1 MPKRTDIKSIMI
13 IGAGPIVIGQA
24 CEFDYSGAQACKALK
39 EEGYRVILV
48 NSNPATIMTDPGLA
62 DATYIEPITP
72 EMVAKIIE
80 KERPDALLPTMGG
93 QTGLNTSLA
102 LEEMGVLDKYGVE
115 MIGAKREAI
124 EMAEDRK
131 LFREAMDRLGI
142 ENPRAAIV
150 TAPKDATGKKDL
162 AAGVRLALDTLEEV
176 GLPAII
182 RPAFTMGGTG
192 GGVAYNRDDYEAICR
207 SGMDAS
213 PVGQI
218 LVDESLLGWK
228 EYEMEVVRD
237 TADNAIIVCSIENV
251 DPMGVHTG
259 DSITVAPALT
269 LTDKEYQIMRN
280 HSIAVLREIGVETG
294 GSNVQWAV
302 NPVDG
307 RMVVIE
313 MNPRVSRSSALASK
327 ATGFPIAKIAAKLA
341 VGYTLDELDND
352 ITKVTPAS
360 FEPTIDYVVTKIPKF
375 AFEKFPGAEP
385 NLTTAMKSV
394 GEAMSIGRTIHE
406 SMQKALASME
416 SGLTG
421 FDEIAIPGVSVGPW
435 EQATG
440 DKAAIVKAIAQ
451 ATPDRLRT
459 IAQAMRHGLSDDE
472 IHATTMF
479 DPWFLARIREII
491 EVERGLRND
500 GLPVTEKSLRHLK
513 MMGFTDARLAALTG
527 RDEANVRAARHNL
540 GVTAVFKRIDTC
552 AAEFEAQTPYMYSTY
567 EVPVFDEVE
576 CEARPTDRKKVVILG
591 GGPNRI
597 GQGIEFDYCCCHA
610 CYALT
615 DAGYETIMINCN
627 PETVS
632 TDYDT
637 SDRLYFEPLTFEHV
651 MEILRVEQENGT
663 LHGVIVQFG
672 GQTPL
677 KIAGA
682 LHAEGIPILG
692 TTPDAIDLAED
703 RERFQQLVQGLGLR
717 QPNNG
722 IAHSDAEALEIA
734 AEIGFPLVIRPSYV
748 LGGRAMEIVRDQASL
763 ERYISDAVV
772 VSGKSPVLLD
782 SYLAGAVELDVDALC
797 DGTDVHVAGIMQ
809 HIEEAGVHSGDSA
822 CSLPPYS
829 LPREIIAEVEK
840 QTEALARALNVV
852 GLMNIQF
859 AVKDGDIYLIEV
871 NPRASRTV
879 PFVAKATDSAI
890 ASIAARIM
898 AGEPLSN
905 FPQRPAYDKDAAYED
920 VLPLGDP
927 MTLADPNM
935 PWFSVKEAVLPFARF
950 PGVDTILGPE
960 MRSTGEVMGWDRD
973 FPRAFLKAQMGAGM
987 VLPGKGCAFIS
998 IKDADKTE
1006 DMLTTARILLDQG
1019 FTLVATRGTAKW
1031 LTDNGMECGVVNKV
1045 YEGRPD
1051 VTDMMRDEAI
1061 HLVMNTTEGA
1071 QAVEDSKSIRSI
1083 ALYDKIPY
1091 FTTAAGSYAAAL
1103 AIRAQADGDVGV
1115 KALQA

>member
-24 CEFDYSGAQACKALK
+24 CEFDYSGAQACKALR

-72 EMVAKIIE
+72 EVVAKIIE

-102 LEEMGVLDKYGVE
+102 LDDMGVLEKFNVE
-115 MIGAKREAI
+115 LIGAKREAI

-131 LFREAMDRLGI
+131 LFREAMDRLNI
-142 ENPRAAIV
+142 ENPRATIAN
-150 TAPKDATGKKDL
+150 TMDECM
-162 AAGVRLALDTLEEV
+162 AALEDI

-192 GGVAYNRDDYEAICR
+192 GGVAYNRDDYEHFCKT
-207 SGMDAS
+207 GLDAS
-213 PVGQI
+213 PVNQI
-218 LVDESLLGWK
+218 LIDESLLGWK
-228 EYEMEVVRD
+228 EFEMEVVRD
-237 TADNAIIVCSIENV
+237 TADNAIIVCSIENI

-269 LTDKEYQIMRN
+269 LTDKEYQLMRT
-280 HSIAVLREIGVETG
+280 HSINVLREIGVETG

-302 NPVDG
+302 NPKDG

-352 ITKVTPAS
+352 ITRVTPAS

-375 AFEKFPGAEP
+375 AFEKFPGSEP
-385 NLTTAMKSV
+385 YLTTAMKSV
-394 GEAMSIGRTIHE
+394 GEAMAIGRTIHE

-421 FDEIAIPGVSVGPW
+421 FDEIKIEGAPEKSAV
-435 EQATG
+435 
-440 DKAAIVKAIAQ
+440 VKALAKQ
-451 ATPDRLRT
+451 TPDRIRV
-459 IAQAMRHGLSDDE
+459 IAQAMREGLSDDE
-472 IHATTMF
+472 IHAATAF

-491 EVERGLRND
+491 DAEADIRKN
-500 GLPVTEKSLRHLK
+500 GLPTNEHALRKIK
-513 MMGFTDARLAALTG
+513 MLGFTDARLATLTG
-527 RDEANVRAARHNL
+527 RDEDNVRRARQNL
-540 GVTAVFKRIDTC
+540 GVVAQFKRIDTC

-567 EVPVFDEVE
+567 EAPIMGTPE
-576 CEARPTDRKKVVILG
+576 CEARPSERKKVVILG

-677 KIAGA
+677 KLANGLEA
-682 LHAEGIPILG
+682 AGIPILG
-692 TTPDAIDLAED
+692 TSPDAIDLAED
-703 RERFQQLVQGLGLR
+703 RERFQALVERLELK
-717 QPNNG
+717 QPKNG
-722 IAHSDAEALEIA
+722 IAHSDAEAMSIA
-734 AEIGFPLVIRPSYV
+734 QDVGYPLVIRPSYV
-748 LGGRAMEIVRDQASL
+748 LGGRAMEIVRNDAHL
-763 ERYISDAVV
+763 TRYINEAVV
-772 VSGKSPVLLD
+772 VSGDSPVLLD
-782 SYLAGAVELDVDALC
+782 SYLSGAVEIDVDALS

-829 LPREIIAEVEK
+829 LTAETIKELRR
-840 QTEALARALNVV
+840 QTEALARGLNVV

-879 PFVAKATDSAI
+879 PFVAKAVNSPI
-890 ASIAARIM
+890 ASIAAQIM
-898 AGEPLSN
+898 AG
-905 FPQRPAYDKDAAYED
+905 AK
-920 VLPLGDP
+920 
-927 MTLADPNM
+927 LADFDLVDPEIDTYA
-935 PWFSVKEAVLPFARF
+935 VKEAVLPFARF

-960 MRSTGEVMGWDRD
+960 MRSTGEVMGSDKD
-973 FPRAFLKAQMGAGM
+973 FHMAFLKAQMGAGTE
-987 VLPGKGCAFIS
+987 LPQGGEGKVFFS
-998 IKDADKTE
+998 IKDSDKTPAMIE
-1006 DMLTTARILLDQG
+1006 AATVLLELG
-1019 FTLVATRGTAKW
+1019 HTLMATSGTAKF
-1031 LTDNGMECGVVNKV
+1031 LTEAGLSVELVNKV
-1045 YEGRPD
+1045 YEGRPNVVD
-1051 VTDMMRDEAI
+1051 QLKDGAI
-1061 HLVMNTTEGA
+1061 SLVLNTTEGA
-1071 QAVEDSKSIRSI
+1071 QAIEDSREIRKV

-1091 FTTAAGSYAAAL
+1091 FTTAAASHAAAL
-1103 AIRAQADGDVGV
+1103 AMRARAGGEIEV
-1115 KALQA
+1115 KALQES

>member
-1 MPKRTDIKSIMI
+1 MPKRTDIQSIMI

-72 EMVAKIIE
+72 EIVAKIIE

-102 LEEMGVLDKYGVE
+102 LEEMGVLEKFNVE

-142 ENPRAAIV
+142 ENPKATIV
-150 TAPKDATGKKDL
+150 TAPVAASGKKDL
-162 AAGVRLALDTLEEV
+162 AAGVQLALDALEYV

-192 GGVAYNRDDYEAICR
+192 GGVAYNRDDYEFYCR

-213 PVGQI
+213 PMGQI
-218 LVDESLLGWK
+218 LIDESLLGWK

-302 NPVDG
+302 NPEDG

-341 VGYTLDELDND
+341 VGFTLDELDND
-352 ITKVTPAS
+352 ITGVTPAS

-375 AFEKFPGAEP
+375 AFEKFPGSEP
-385 NLTTAMKSV
+385 YLTTAMKSV
-394 GEAMSIGRTIHE
+394 GEAMAIGRTIHE
-406 SMQKALASME
+406 SLQKALASME

-421 FDEIAIPGVSVGPW
+421 FDEIDIPGLDSDLTADAPQN
-435 EQATG
+435 EAALI
-440 DKAAIVKAIAQ
+440 AAISKQ
-451 ATPDRLRT
+451 TPDRMRT
-459 IAQAMRHGLSDDE
+459 IAQAMRHGMSDVD
-472 IHATTMF
+472 IHGVTMF
-479 DPWFLARIREII
+479 DPWFLARIREIVDA
-491 EVERGLRND
+491 EAQVRKD
-500 GLPVTEKSLRHLK
+500 GLPLTEDGMRKLK
-513 MMGFTDARLAALTG
+513 MMGFTDARLGTLTG
-527 RDEANVRAARHNL
+527 RDEDNVRRARLNL
-540 GVTAVFKRIDTC
+540 GVKAVFKRIDTC

-567 EVPVFDEVE
+567 EAPAFDEVE
-576 CEARPTDRKKVVILG
+576 CEARPSDRKKVVILG

-615 DAGYETIMINCN
+615 DAGYETIMVNCN

-637 SDRLYFEPLTFEHV
+637 SDRLYFEPVTFEHV

-677 KIAGA
+677 KIAQA
-682 LHAEGIPILG
+682 LQEAGIPILG
-692 TTPDAIDLAED
+692 TTPDMIDLAED
-703 RERFQQLVQGLGLR
+703 RERFQQLVQSLGLK
-717 QPNNG
+717 QPHNG

-734 AEIGFPLVIRPSYV
+734 ADIGFPLVIRPSYV

-763 ERYISDAVV
+763 ERYIRDAVV

-782 SYLAGAVELDVDALC
+782 HYLSGAVELDVDALS

-829 LPREIIAEVEK
+829 LSREIIAEVEK
-840 QTEALARALNVV
+840 QTKALALALNVV

-859 AVKDGDIYLIEV
+859 AVKDGEIYLIEV

-898 AGEPLSN
+898 AGEKLSA
-905 FPQRPAYDKDAAYED
+905 FPQRAPYRDDAAYDD

-950 PGVDTILGPE
+950 PGVDTLLGPE

-973 FPRAFLKAQMGAGM
+973 FPRAFLKAQMGAGNP
-987 VLPGKGCAFIS
+987 LPRNGCVFFS
-998 IKDADKTE
+998 IKDMDKSD
-1006 DMLTTARILLDQG
+1006 DMLTAARILLEQG
-1019 FTLVATRGTAKW
+1019 FTLRATRGTAAW
-1031 LTDNGMECGVVNKV
+1031 LTEHDIACEIVNKV
-1045 YEGRPD
+1045 YEGRPNI
-1051 VTDMMRDEAI
+1051 TDMMKDEAI
-1061 HLVMNTTEGA
+1061 QLVMNTTEGA

-1091 FTTAAGSYAAAL
+1091 FTTAAGAYAAAL
-1103 AIRAQADGDVGV
+1103 AIKAQAEDEIGV
-1115 KALQA
+1115 KSLQG

>member
-1 MPKRTDIKSIMI
+1 MI

-48 NSNPATIMTDPGLA
+48 NSNPATIMTDPELA

-102 LEEMGVLDKYGVE
+102 LEEMGVLDKFNVE

-150 TAPKDATGKKDL
+150 TAPKDANGRKNLTE
-162 AAGVRLALDTLEEV
+162 GVRLALETLEDV

-192 GGVAYNRDDYEAICR
+192 GGVAYNRDDYERICR

-228 EYEMEVVRD
+228 EFEMEVVRD

-280 HSIAVLREIGVETG
+280 RSIAVLREIGVETG

-375 AFEKFPGAEP
+375 AFEKFPGSTP
-385 NLTTAMKSV
+385 DLTTAMKSV

-406 SMQKALASME
+406 SLQKALASME
-416 SGLTG
+416 QGLTG
-421 FDEIAIPGVSVGPW
+421 FNEIDIPGVGVGRW
-435 EQATG
+435 ETEGVNQ
-440 DKAAIVKAIAQ
+440 AAIVKAISKQ
-451 ATPDRLRT
+451 TPDRLRT
-459 IAQAMRHGLSDDE
+459 IAQAMRHGVSDDD
-472 IHATTMF
+472 IHAATMF
-479 DPWFLARIREII
+479 DPWFLARIREIV
-491 EVERGLRND
+491 EVERDLQQN
-500 GLPVTEKSLRHLK
+500 GLPQTEKALRDLK
-513 MMGFTDARLAALTG
+513 MLGFTDARLGELTG
-527 RDEANVRAARHNL
+527 HDEAGVRKARLDL

-567 EVPVFDEVE
+567 ESPVFGETE
-576 CEARPTDRKKVVILG
+576 CEARPTHRKKVVILG

-615 DAGYETIMINCN
+615 GAGYETIMVNCN

-677 KIAGA
+677 KLANA
-682 LHAEGIPILG
+682 LEEAGIPILG

-703 RERFQQLVQGLGLR
+703 RERFQRLVQDLGLK
-717 QPNNG
+717 QPRNG
-722 IAHSDAEALEIA
+722 IAHSDSEALEIA

-748 LGGRAMEIVRDQASL
+748 LGGRAMEIVRDQSGL
-763 ERYISDAVV
+763 ERYISEAVV
-772 VSGKSPVLLD
+772 VSGDSPVLLD
-782 SYLAGAVELDVDALC
+782 GYLAGAVELDVDALS
-797 DGTDVHVAGIMQ
+797 DGTDVHVAGVMQ

-829 LPREIIAEVEK
+829 LSRDVIAEIEN
-840 QTEALARALNVV
+840 QTKALARALHVV
-852 GLMNIQF
+852 GLMNVQF
-859 AVKDGDIYLIEV
+859 AIKDEEIFLIEV

-898 AGEPLSN
+898 AGEKLSSFPL
-905 FPQRPAYDKDAAYED
+905 RPPYDENAAYDD

-973 FPRAFLKAQMGAGM
+973 FPRAFLKAQMGAGTF
-987 VLPGKGCAFIS
+987 LPSEGCAFLS

-1006 DMLTTARILLDQG
+1006 DMLKAARILLDQG
-1019 FTLVATRGTAKW
+1019 FTLVATRGTARW
-1031 LTDNGMECGVVNKV
+1031 LDEHGMACTVVNKV

-1051 VTDMMRDEAI
+1051 VTDMMKDEAI

-1091 FTTAAGSYAAAL
+1091 YTTAAGSYAAAL
-1103 AIRAQADGDVGV
+1103 AIEAQAAGDVGV
-1115 KALQA
+1115 KPLQG

>member
-1 MPKRTDIKSIMI
+1 MPRRTDIQSIMI

-24 CEFDYSGAQACKALK
+24 CEFDYSGAQACKALR

-72 EMVAKIIE
+72 EVVAKIIE

-102 LEEMGVLDKYGVE
+102 LEEMGVLDKFGVE
-115 MIGAKREAI
+115 MIGAKRDAI
-124 EMAEDRK
+124 EMAEDRA
-131 LFREAMDRLGI
+131 LFREAMDRLGL
-142 ENPRAAIV
+142 ENPKATIV
-150 TAPKDATGKKDL
+150 TAPKREDGSTDL
-162 AAGVRLALDTLEEV
+162 DAGVQMALDELEEI

-182 RPAFTMGGTG
+182 RPAFTLGGTG
-192 GGVAYNRDDYEAICR
+192 GGVAYNREDYIHFCR

-213 PVGQI
+213 PVNQI

-280 HSIAVLREIGVETG
+280 GSIAVLREIGVETG
-294 GSNVQWAV
+294 GSNVQWAI
-302 NPVDG
+302 NPDDG

-375 AFEKFPGAEP
+375 AFEKFPGSEP
-385 NLTTAMKSV
+385 YLTTAMKSV

-421 FDEIAIPGVSVGPW
+421 FDEIEIPGLNVGVW
-435 EQATG
+435 EEAD
-440 DKAAIVKAIAQ
+440 DKAAVIKAISQ
-451 ATPDRLRT
+451 QTPDRLRT

-472 IHATTMF
+472 IFGVTKF

-491 EVERGLRND
+491 EAERQVRKG
-500 GLPVTEKSLRHLK
+500 GLPVTEDGIRKLK
-513 MMGFTDARLAALTG
+513 MLGFTDARLGNLTG
-527 RDEANVRAARHNL
+527 RDEDNVRRARRNL
-540 GVTAVFKRIDTC
+540 GVKAVFKRIDTC

-567 EVPVFDEVE
+567 EAPMMGEVE
-576 CEARPTDRKKVVILG
+576 CEARPSDRKKVVILG

-610 CYALT
+610 CFALT
-615 DAGYETIMINCN
+615 DAGYETIMVNCN

-651 MEILRVEQENGT
+651 MEILTKEQENGT

-677 KIAGA
+677 KLANA
-682 LHAEGIPILG
+682 LEAEGIPILG

-703 RERFQQLVQGLGLR
+703 RERFQALVNELGLK
-717 QPNNG
+717 QPKNG
-722 IAHSDAEALEIA
+722 IASTDEQALEIA
-734 AEIGFPLVIRPSYV
+734 EEIGFPLVIRPSYV
-748 LGGRAMEIVRDQASL
+748 LGGRAMEIVRDMDQL
-763 ERYISDAVV
+763 RRYINEAVV
-772 VSGKSPVLLD
+772 VSGDSPVLLD

-829 LPREIIAEVEK
+829 LSKEIIEQIKK
-840 QTEALARALNVV
+840 QAFKLAKALNVV
-852 GLMNIQF
+852 GLMNVQF
-859 AVKDGDIYLIEV
+859 AIKDGEIYLIEV

-890 ASIAARIM
+890 ASIAARVM
-898 AGEPLSN
+898 AGEKLSN
-905 FPQRPAYDKDAAYED
+905 FPMRPPYQEGKDTKIAD
-920 VLPLGDP
+920 Q
-927 MTLADPNM
+927 MTLADPDM

-987 VLPGKGCAFIS
+987 VLPSSGRAFIS
-998 IKDADKTE
+998 IKDADKTPA
-1006 DMLTTARILLDQG
+1006 MLEAAQVLVEQG
-1019 FTLVATRGTAKW
+1019 FTLVATRGTQSW
-1031 LTDNGMECGVVNKV
+1031 LADQGVPCDVVNKV

-1051 VTDMMRDEAI
+1051 VVDMLKDGQVQ
-1061 HLVMNTTEGA
+1061 LLMNTTEGA

-1091 FTTAAGSYAAAL
+1091 FTTAAASHAAAL
-1103 AIRAQADGDVGV
+1103 AIKAQAEGDVEV
-1115 KALQA
+1115 KSLQG